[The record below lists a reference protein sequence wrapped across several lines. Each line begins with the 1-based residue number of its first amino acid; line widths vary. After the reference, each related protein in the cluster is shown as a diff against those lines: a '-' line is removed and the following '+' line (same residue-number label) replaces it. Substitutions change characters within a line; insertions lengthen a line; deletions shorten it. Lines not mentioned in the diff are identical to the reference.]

1 MNFLHVVKIEI
12 FEATEGGGRSH
23 RGRVV
28 RMRYRS
34 INVPSSG

>member
-12 FEATEGGGRSH
+12 FEAKKGGGSH